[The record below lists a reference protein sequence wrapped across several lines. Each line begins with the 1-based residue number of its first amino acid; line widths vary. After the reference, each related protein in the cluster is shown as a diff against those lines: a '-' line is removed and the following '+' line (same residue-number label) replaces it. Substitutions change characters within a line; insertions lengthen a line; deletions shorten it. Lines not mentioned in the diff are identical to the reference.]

1 MSMMRKLTNRD
12 YKNIL
17 QFYKQKIPKSSG
29 NLELQAERLLG
40 EKLCRCITKLGPTNK
55 NRSIGICTKTVI
67 NNKGYTRGKFSCK
80 KKSVAKWCQN
90 TGGAFWHYLASQLLA
105 LCSKFLQ

>member
-1 MSMMRKLTNRD
+1 MPMTHKLTNRD

-17 QFYKQKIPKSSG
+17 HFYKKKIPTSAR

-55 NRSIGICTKTVI
+55 NRSIGICTKSVI
-67 NNKGYTRGKFSCK
+67 NNKGYVRGKFSCK
-80 KKSVAKWCQN
+80 QKQYVILNKRKTLKRRTQ
-90 TGGAFWHYLASQLLA
+90 
-105 LCSKFLQ
+105 